1 MDFLVK
7 SFYSQ
12 LNTELIFMTQKV
24 AIKKMGDITVIPS
37 FIHLRLRSLGRIRT
51 ENMRKT
57 ARTEPI
63 VIGYCIKIKTYIY
76 KVHPQKSL
84 IRGTVPV

>member
-12 LNTELIFMTQKV
+12 LNAELIFMTQKV
-24 AIKKMGDITVIPS
+24 AI
-37 FIHLRLRSLGRIRT
+37 RSLGRIRA